1 MKQIT
6 DIRELR
12 QLQLAIMDDIHQ
24 FCEQN
29 GIRYSLAG
37 GTLIGA
43 FRHQGYIPWDDDIDI
58 YLMRSDYERFLKEY
72 KDKNGRFQLL
82 CPEQTEHY
90 FYTFAKVIDTQTV
103 MIEDETEGYE
113 IGVYVDVFPLDYVTD
128 NLRHRQRIFR
138 WKHLLYKIRRCKISQ
153 KNYLKSKLAYYCY
166 RYLPVSVGTIEW
178 LIEYYI
184 HRRKPSKTICE
195 MCETDRPL
203 HGCFSVHAM
212 KSTID
217 VPFEGRRY
225 KSMIGYD
232 LYLTNT
238 YGDYMKIPPK
248 DQQIQHK
255 FKAYYK

>member
-12 QLQLAIMDDIHQ
+12 QLQLAIIDDIHQ

-90 FYTFAKVIDTQTV
+90 FYTFAKVIDTETV
-103 MIEDETEGYE
+103 MIEDETEGYYG
-113 IGVYVDVFPLDYVTD
+113 IASGGTAFGAAVVAGMVYG
-128 NLRHRQRIFR
+128 HRD
-138 WKHLLYKIRRCKISQ
+138 
-153 KNYLKSKLAYYCY
+153 A
-166 RYLPVSVGTIEW
+166 
-178 LIEYYI
+178 
-184 HRRKPSKTICE
+184 
-195 MCETDRPL
+195 
-203 HGCFSVHAM
+203 
-212 KSTID
+212 
-217 VPFEGRRY
+217 
-225 KSMIGYD
+225 D
-232 LYLTNT
+232 LYRICRMGGISRA
-238 YGDYMKIPPK
+238 GDRR
-248 DQQIQHK
+248 
-255 FKAYYK
+255 A

>member
-113 IGVYVDVFPLDYVTD
+113 IGVYVDVFL
-128 NLRHRQRIFR
+128 LIMSRIICSIVR
-138 WKHLLYKIRRCKISQ
+138 EYSGGNIRYTRSAVARS
-153 KNYLKSKLAYYCY
+153 LK
-166 RYLPVSVGTIEW
+166 RT
-178 LIEYYI
+178 
-184 HRRKPSKTICE
+184 
-195 MCETDRPL
+195 
-203 HGCFSVHAM
+203 F
-212 KSTID
+212 
-217 VPFEGRRY
+217 
-225 KSMIGYD
+225 
-232 LYLTNT
+232 
-238 YGDYMKIPPK
+238 
-248 DQQIQHK
+248 
-255 FKAYYK
+255 